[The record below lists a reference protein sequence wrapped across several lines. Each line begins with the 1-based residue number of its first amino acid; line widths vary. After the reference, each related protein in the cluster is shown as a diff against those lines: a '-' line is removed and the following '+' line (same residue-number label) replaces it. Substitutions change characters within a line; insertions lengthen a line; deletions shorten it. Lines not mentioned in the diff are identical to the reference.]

1 MNGYIHS
8 TINSLPVL
16 LSIKCDHRG
25 RGRGG
30 GGGRER
36 ERERVMPD
44 ESFTGLFSPTLII
57 VSIQFS
63 INDVL

>member
-1 MNGYIHS
+1 MVPEYTCFNQDVVG
-8 TINSLPVL
+8 
-16 LSIKCDHRG
+16 KC
-25 RGRGG
+25 GRGG
-30 GGGRER
+30 GEGGGRER